1 MRAADSSSS
10 SPLFELKNYS
20 LSYGQG
26 LVLKDISLSIGAGER
41 VAIIGESG
49 VGKSSLLEVLRQQ
62 RADTVAYAPQDDA
75 LVESLSVFHNLY
87 MGGLTRHNFFYN
99 LVNLLFP
106 LAEEK
111 TAMLALAEKLNL
123 PAVLWTP
130 VSQLSGGQAR
140 RVILGRALNQ
150 RCDIFIGDEIS
161 SGLDYVQADNMFKLI
176 AQTHDTWVL
185 ALHNMELALRYCT
198 RIIALKD
205 RRVVIDAPAEQLQVE
220 DLSSIF
226 DSKKL
231 LS

>member
-1 MRAADSSSS
+1 M
-10 SPLFELKNYS
+10 FELNNYC

-26 LVLKDISLSIGAGER
+26 MVLEDISLSINAGER

-49 VGKSSLLEVLRQQ
+49 VGKSSLLEVLRSQ
-62 RADTVAYAPQDDA
+62 RADKIAYAPQGDA

-87 MGGLTRHNFFYN
+87 MGGMTRHNLFYN
-99 LVNLLFP
+99 LTNLLFP
-106 LAEEK
+106 LAVEK
-111 TAMLALAEKLNL
+111 AAMQVLVEKLNL
-123 PAVLWTP
+123 QSVMWTP

-150 RCDIFIGDEIS
+150 HSDIFIGDEIS

-176 AQTHDTWVL
+176 AESHKTWVL
-185 ALHNMELALRYCT
+185 ALHNIELALRYCT

-205 RRVVIDAPAEQLQVE
+205 KRVVIDAAADQLQAQ